1 MSESENIEKSDEIKI
16 IYNINRRKLK
26 IKLFDIHFIN
36 NNKDKCY
43 LIIEEKKYD
52 LIEYLL
58 IKDIKT
64 KGKNIEIKLK
74 GFNRISDMSYMF
86 YDCSS
91 IFSLPNISK
100 WNTSNITN
108 MSYMFSNC
116 SFLFSLPDISK

>member
-26 IKLFDIHFIN
+26 IKLFDIYFIN

-91 IFSLPNISK
+91 IFSLPDISK
-100 WNTSNITN
+100 WNTSNVTN
-108 MSYMFSNC
+108 MCYMFSNC